1 MELKDVVSVTGM
13 PGLHKILGRNKSG
26 LILESL
32 TDNKRF
38 GTNPRQRISVLS
50 DIAMFTDDEEVK
62 LAVVLMSIKALEDAG
77 TAIPD
82 AKADNDEVKAFM
94 AKVLPNYDRERVY
107 TSDMKKLFVW
117 YGMLKGTDLDWSN
130 LDKVTESEEGTD
142 TDAPKATDSK
152 AKKSAAAPKTRPL
165 KSQQPVQKPKPL
177 RPVKWAAKALCLPV
191 SYPIHSS

>member
-77 TAIPD
+77 TAVPTP
-82 AKADNDEVKAFM
+82 KADNDEVKAFM

-117 YGMLKGTDLDWSN
+117 YGMLKSTDLDWSN
-130 LDKVTESEEGTD
+130 LDKETVSEEGAD
-142 TDAPKATDSK
+142 AEAPKATDSK
-152 AKKSAAAPKTRPL
+152 AKKAAAAPKNTAI
-165 KSQQPVQKPKPL
+165 KKP
-177 RPVKWAAKALCLPV
+177 AAGAKTKTTTPRKMG
-191 SYPIHSS
+191 S

>member
-32 TDNKRF
+32 TDGKRF

-50 DIAMFTDDEEVK
+50 DIAMFTEEEEVK
-62 LAVVLMSIKALEDAG
+62 LAVVLMSIKALEDKG
-77 TAIPD
+77 KSVPTS
-82 AKADNDEVKAFM
+82 KSDNDEVKAFM
-94 AKVLPNYDRERVY
+94 AQVLPNYDRERVY

-130 LDKVTESEEGTD
+130 LDKETEAEESAD
-142 TDAPKATDSK
+142 TDAPKATETK
-152 AKKSAAAPKTRPL
+152 AKKATAAPKNTA
-165 KSQQPVQKPKPL
+165 
-177 RPVKWAAKALCLPV
+177 VKKTATGAKTKTTTPRKMG
-191 SYPIHSS
+191 S

>member
-50 DIAMFTDDEEVK
+50 DIAMFTEDEEVK

-77 TAIPD
+77 
-82 AKADNDEVKAFM
+82 KAVPTSKSDNDEVKAFM

-130 LDKVTESEEGTD
+130 LDKETSSEEGSD
-142 TDAPKATDSK
+142 AEAPKATDSK
-152 AKKSAAAPKTRPL
+152 AKKATAAPKNTAI
-165 KSQQPVQKPKPL
+165 KKP
-177 RPVKWAAKALCLPV
+177 AAGAKTKTTTPRKMG
-191 SYPIHSS
+191 S

>member
-32 TDNKRF
+32 TDKKRF

-50 DIAMFTDDEEVK
+50 DIAMFTDEEEVK

-77 TAIPD
+77 KAVPTA
-82 AKADNDEVKAFM
+82 KSDNDEVKAFM
-94 AKVLPNYDRERVY
+94 SQVLPNYDRERVY

-117 YGMLKGTDLDWSN
+117 YGMLKGTELDWAN
-130 LDKVTESEEGTD
+130 LNKESDDTEGAETE
-142 TDAPKATDSK
+142 APKATDTK
-152 AKKSAAAPKTRPL
+152 AKKATTAPKNTA
-165 KSQQPVQKPKPL
+165 
-177 RPVKWAAKALCLPV
+177 VKKTAAGAKTKTTTPRKMG
-191 SYPIHSS
+191 S

>member
-50 DIAMFTDDEEVK
+50 DIAMFTEEEEVK

-77 TAIPD
+77 TAVPTP
-82 AKADNDEVKAFM
+82 KADNDEVKAFM

-117 YGMLKGTDLDWSN
+117 YGMLKNIDLDWAN
-130 LDKVTESEEGTD
+130 LDKEELAEEGTD
-142 TDAPKATDSK
+142 ADAPKATDAK
-152 AKKSAAAPKTRPL
+152 AKKAVATKKIVPSKTATGA
-165 KSQQPVQKPKPL
+165 KSKTTTPRKMG
-177 RPVKWAAKALCLPV
+177 
-191 SYPIHSS
+191 S

>member
-152 AKKSAAAPKTRPL
+152 AKKSAAAPKNTAI
-165 KSQQPVQKPKPL
+165 KKP
-177 RPVKWAAKALCLPV
+177 AAGAKTKTTTPRKMG
-191 SYPIHSS
+191 S

>member
-50 DIAMFTDDEEVK
+50 DIAMFTEEEEVK

-77 TAIPD
+77 TAVPTP
-82 AKADNDEVKAFM
+82 KADNDEVKAFM

-117 YGMLKGTDLDWSN
+117 YGMLKNIDLDWAN
-130 LDKVTESEEGTD
+130 LDKVEETEESTD
-142 TDAPKATDSK
+142 GDAPKATESK
-152 AKKSAAAPKTRPL
+152 AKKATAAPKNTAIKKL
-165 KSQQPVQKPKPL
+165 
-177 RPVKWAAKALCLPV
+177 AAGAKTKTTTPRKMG
-191 SYPIHSS
+191 S

>member
-32 TDNKRF
+32 SDNKKF

-50 DIAMFTDDEEVK
+50 DIAMFTEDAEVK

-77 TAIPD
+77 NAIPS

-94 AKVLPNYDRERVY
+94 SLILPTYDRERVY

-117 YGMLKGTDLDWSN
+117 YGMLKSIDLDWAN
-130 LDKVTESEEGTD
+130 LDKEEASEETADGD
-142 TDAPKATDSK
+142 VPKASESK
-152 AKKSAAAPKTRPL
+152 AKKSTAAPKNTAI
-165 KSQQPVQKPKPL
+165 KKP
-177 RPVKWAAKALCLPV
+177 AAGAKTKTTTPRKMG
-191 SYPIHSS
+191 S